1 MSVSGEEPN
10 ETDAANSED
19 EINPAAGEPSGSPAS
34 MVANEAGALGF
45 LLRVPHGK
53 SSTGDRIS
61 HKLGQISWALFDG
74 ARTPYILLVT
84 IYIFAPY
91 FTNVLMSDPVHGQAL
106 WGDIQGYA
114 GLVIAVLAPFIGA
127 IADAGGRRKP
137 WIAVFAFLIAV
148 PAAMLWFAK
157 PGGGLPI
164 YAIGALIAITYV
176 AYEFASVFYN
186 AMLPTIVPHERVG
199 SLSGLSLALG
209 NAVGLVILI
218 FMLVFFS
225 LPGNVSW
232 SFIPAHAI
240 FGVDQAAHEPERL
253 TGPISALSIALLSI
267 PLFIFTPDRAA
278 TRMGWYDASV
288 KGFRSVITTV
298 RSLRHYRNVATY
310 LFARL
315 FFNDGMTAL
324 LTFGGVYAAGIFH
337 WHALQS
343 IIYGIVLSI
352 FAVLGGIFGGW
363 LDDHLG
369 SKAALFVSVGG
380 TVIFGLA
387 SITMG
392 PDRIFWFIP
401 YDIHSPPVIDL
412 PFFNTL
418 PELIYLGLLIVVAIT
433 VTASYANART
443 MMARI
448 APVERMTE
456 FFGLFSLSGQ
466 STSFLATLSVAWLTS
481 WTHSQRGGMLV
492 ITVFLAAGLIG
503 MIWVK
508 EERAKAL

>member
-1 MSVSGEEPN
+1 MSVSGEEPI
-10 ETDAANSED
+10 ESRVSENLD
-19 EINPAAGEPSGSPAS
+19 PSLGEPSGAPVE
-34 MVANEAGALGF
+34 VAVAEAGAF
-45 LLRVPHGK
+45 AYLLRQPKGK
-53 SSTGDRIS
+53 SSTGDRIAS
-61 HKLGQISWALFDG
+61 RLGQISWAMFDG

-91 FTNVLMSDPVHGQAL
+91 FTNVLVSDPVRGQAL
-106 WGDIQGYA
+106 WGDIQGYS
-114 GLVIAVLAPFIGA
+114 GVVIAILAPFIGA

-137 WIAVFAFLIAV
+137 WIAVFAFLVAA
-148 PAAMLWFAK
+148 PATMLWFAT
-157 PGGGLPI
+157 PNGLPLFLL
-164 YAIGALIAITYV
+164 GLFIAITYV

-209 NAVGLVILI
+209 NAFGLVLLI

-225 LPGNVSW
+225 LPGNVNW
-232 SFIPAHAI
+232 SFIPAHTL
-240 FGVDQAAHEPERL
+240 FGVSQSAHEPERL
-253 TGPISALSIALLSI
+253 TGPIAALSIALFSL
-267 PLFIFTPDRAA
+267 PLFFFTPDRAR
-278 TRMGWYDASV
+278 TQTGWYEASV

-324 LTFGGVYAAGIFH
+324 LTFGGVYAAGVFH
-337 WHALQS
+337 WGALAMTA
-343 IIYGIVLSI
+343 YGIVLSI
-352 FAVLGGIFGGW
+352 FAVIGGIFGGW

-380 TVIFGLA
+380 TVIFGLL
-387 SITMG
+387 SISMG

-401 YDIHSPPVIDL
+401 YDVHAPHVIAL
-412 PFFNTL
+412 PFLNTW

-466 STSFLATLSVAWLTS
+466 STSFLATLSVAWLTE

-492 ITVFLAAGLIG
+492 ITVFLVAGLIG

-508 EERAKAL
+508 QERAQSL